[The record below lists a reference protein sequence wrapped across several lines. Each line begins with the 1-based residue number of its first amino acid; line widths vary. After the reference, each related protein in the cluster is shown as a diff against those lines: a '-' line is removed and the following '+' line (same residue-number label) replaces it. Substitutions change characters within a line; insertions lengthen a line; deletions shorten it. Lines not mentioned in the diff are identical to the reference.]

1 MQGIYYYLDKQTNNI
16 VYIGKDSYI
25 DKQKRFKAHLSK
37 HNYSAQKI
45 NQILQNNPNRYDY
58 KILEKGNM
66 SQKLLKAFEMCF
78 IFKYNP
84 KFNFTVGGEGSLG
97 KKRKFSEAHKEK
109 LSKKAL
115 GNKNHLGKCLSQ
127 PSKNQISLTKSKQSN
142 TTGYYRVYKNKTTRT
157 KQGFIWVYRYPDEEG
172 KRHKLSSINLD
183 TLEEKVKQAGLL
195 WKQL

>member
-25 DKQKRFKAHLSK
+25 DKQKRFKAHSSK
-37 HNYSAQKI
+37 SHYSAQKI

-66 SQKLLKAFEMCF
+66 SQKLLNAFEMCF

-97 KKRKFSEAHKEK
+97 KKRKFSEAHKKK

-115 GNKNHLGKCLSQ
+115 GNKNRLGKFLSQ
-127 PSKNQISLTKSKQSN
+127 ASKNKISLIKSKQSN
-142 TTGYYRVYKNKTTRT
+142 TTGYYRVSKEKTTNT
-157 KQGFIWVYRYPDEEG
+157 KQGFIWVYKYPDEEG

-183 TLEEKVKQAGLL
+183 VLKEKVKQAGLL
-195 WKQL
+195 WKKL